1 MVAVLPVTWT
11 AMVFATVLAVS
22 GDARMDEIHRLTEAI
37 KQHRSDAAAA
47 AERRRVLILE
57 LAADEYS
64 DAAIAQ
70 AAGITR
76 QAVQSIRTGK
86 RYNPHRRRRK

>member
-1 MVAVLPVTWT
+1 M
-11 AMVFATVLAVS
+11 LAVS
-22 GDARMDEIHRLTEAI
+22 GDERMSEIHRLTDAI

-57 LAADEYS
+57 LAAEDVS

>member
-1 MVAVLPVTWT
+1 M
-11 AMVFATVLAVS
+11 LAVS
-22 GDARMDEIHRLTEAI
+22 GDERMSGIHRLTEAI

-57 LAADEYS
+57 LAAEDVS

>member
-1 MVAVLPVTWT
+1 
-11 AMVFATVLAVS
+11 MVFATVLAVS
-22 GDARMDEIHRLTEAI
+22 GDARMDEIHELTKAI